1 MIESFLLH
9 SDIIITFTI
18 WGGGP
23 VLLLELLEF
32 FFHYIELNTASQK
45 IPLFHPTKKIN
56 ATLAFL
62 FQCVNCATNCLNHV
76 MTTAKPGLSNPLLV
90 QLIC

>member
-1 MIESFLLH
+1 MCFKRKATIIESFLLH

-18 WGGGP
+18 LGGSP

-32 FFHYIELNTASQK
+32 FFHYIELKTASQK

-56 ATLAFL
+56 TTLDFFANAL
-62 FQCVNCATNCLNHV
+62 TV
-76 MTTAKPGLSNPLLV
+76 LLIV
-90 QLIC
+90 ST